1 MSLTPEQVVFFQE
14 HGYLILEKLFEEEEL
29 EALRRRA
36 EWIASGDATHVPEQY
51 RQVEPRVAQG
61 ELAAEEYVL
70 SLRKLS
76 HMAWYDEVMLAHAR
90 DLRITDRIAAMLGP
104 DLKLYQDQLF
114 MKPPRVGSRMQR
126 ILGHAAGKTD
136 EAVAALIDRLCF
148 APFRGHPSLVARQA
162 LRSCDQLYMVQ
173 LAPAAKQAGGCHGS

>member
-1 MSLTPEQVVFFQE
+1 MKVGNPLPFWSLCPRAAAAR
-14 HGYLILEKLFEEEEL
+14 LELGC
-29 EALRRRA
+29 
-36 EWIASGDATHVPEQY
+36 W
-51 RQVEPRVAQG
+51 
-61 ELAAEEYVL
+61 LAAGLLALGLAFMPAPNGRAVL
-70 SLRKLS
+70 QS
-76 HMAWYDEVMLAHAR
+76 
-90 DLRITDRIAAMLGP
+90 IAATTTAP
-104 DLKLYQDQLF
+104 APHVSIYQG
-114 MKPPRVGSRMQR
+114 RCMQR